1 MRKKTQSTTSVM
13 SDLERFAACMEYEPG
28 QRPNHELGV
37 WGQTRARWEQES
49 KEGVKDF
56 TWDWFVGERDLGMDH
71 REFIAVNYGFVP
83 PFRDDVIEETEEYV
97 VARNSNGIITK
108 ALKQGTTYGTRM
120 SMDQYLEFPV
130 VRPED
135 FPAIKKRLVA
145 AVPERY
151 PVDLAG
157 QITKWSQRDF
167 PLVLGRNCAANG
179 FYWRAREFMGTEA
192 LSYAWYDYPA
202 LMHEMM
208 EFFADFIIE
217 TSRPVL
223 DKVQVDYFVLNED
236 MSMKGGPLLGPDTFR
251 TFIFPHLKRL
261 VDFFRSHGTKYI
273 AVDSDGDPT
282 ALIPLLLDA
291 GVDTLWPIERAS
303 NVSPHQWRQQFGKSL
318 RLWGG
323 VDKRILSRGRDAVR
337 QHLREFIPL
346 IEEGGFIPTVDH
358 TVPPEVSWDDFRS
371 YMDMKRALLGGDF
384 GALD

>member
-1 MRKKTQSTTSVM
+1 METEN
-13 SDLERFAACMEYEPG
+13 ERTGVNDRDRFRACMEYQPCA
-28 QRPNHELGV
+28 RPNHELGV

-49 KEGVKDF
+49 PSRVKNF
-56 TWDWFVGERDLGMDH
+56 TWDWFVGEPDLGLDH
-71 REFIAVNYGFVP
+71 REYIEVNYNFLP
-83 PFRDDVIEETEEYV
+83 PFERHIVEETSEYV
-97 VARNSNGIITK
+97 IVRNEKGMVTK
-108 ALKQGTTYGTRM
+108 ALKAGTSYGTRM

-130 VRPED
+130 RGPDD
-135 FPAIKKRLVA
+135 FPAIKKRLIA
-145 AVPERY
+145 ALPGRY
-151 PVDLAG
+151 PAHLVE
-157 QITKWSQRDF
+157 QIERWKQRDY

-192 LSYAWYDYPA
+192 LSYAWYDDPA

-223 DKVQVDYFVLNED
+223 ERIPVDYFVLNED
-236 MSMKGGPLLGPDTFR
+236 LAMKGGPLLGPETFR

-261 VDFFRSHGTKYI
+261 VEFFRSYGTRYI

-282 ALIPLLLDA
+282 ALIPLFLDA

-303 NVSPHQWRQQFGKSL
+303 HVSPQQWRKQFGRSL

-323 VDKRILSRGRDAVR
+323 VDKRILSIGRDAVR

-358 TVPPEVSWDDFRS
+358 TVPPDVSWDDFRS
-371 YMDMKRALLGGDF
+371 YMDMKTALLQGNFSYLG
-384 GALD
+384 